1 MYKQS
6 IDKMSKWN
14 SSRPNKRADAS
25 ATSTGLGLYIS
36 DPEYN
41 GKYTQNIIV
50 DNPAYDAMTLDKCGV
65 DGKQT
70 QKHINVYNTADFII
84 CGARIN
90 DGISWEPSPSEP
102 WGNWRDVGGI
112 KVNDHVILRP
122 DTTKITFS
130 SAQGFTAFW
139 SKIMDNGLVKFINDA
154 AKNARL
160 ADAFFN
166 GAAPQSGV
174 FLSKYQ
180 ELPVLE
186 KVETLKLPS
195 SLKFNFQFGQAG
207 LFSAEEEVVK
217 PILAIAKAYM
227 PMRDPDNQ
235 SIVFGNAPS
244 NEWAISTTVKKLS
257 EKKGE
262 LIGSGLDV
270 INPINYLTSD
280 KNFTGELAENLT
292 NLQTTLWNALNS
304 AAESIYTGAE
314 KTARNNCNGYQ
325 TGTAPY
331 RCIKFRMGRLV
342 LPCLLVK
349 NVNAEFDFSVVDE
362 YGFPFKGSVTLDG
375 LETPVTADE
384 SMLKI

>member
-14 SSRPNKRADAS
+14 SSRPNKQAPAS
-25 ATSTGLGLYIS
+25 STSTELGLYIS

-41 GKYTQNIIV
+41 GKYTQNIVV
-50 DNPAYDAMTLDKCGV
+50 DNPAYDAMTLDRCGV

-70 QKHINVYNTADFII
+70 QKHINVYNTADFMI

-174 FLSKYQ
+174 YLSKYQ

-186 KVETLKLPS
+186 KVETFKLPS

-227 PMRDPDNQ
+227 PMRQGNV
-235 SIVFGNAPS
+235 VFGNVPS

-257 EKKGE
+257 EKKGQ

-270 INPINYLTSD
+270 INPVNYLSSD
-280 KNFTGELAENLT
+280 KGFTGELAENLT
-292 NLQTTLWNALNS
+292 ELQTTLWNALNE
-304 AAESIYTGAE
+304 AAESIYTGTE
-314 KTARNNCNGYQ
+314 QNARDGCAGYQ
-325 TGTAPY
+325 TGNAPY